1 MIRKVSHI
9 TILVK
14 DQDEALDFYIEKLGF
29 EAQHDET
36 LKNGNRWLV
45 VGPKAQKDV
54 GLTLLRAD
62 GKGSDE
68 AVGHQGGDNVL
79 LVFQTNNCLETYKA
93 LKGKGVEFIGSPQ
106 ERPWGVEVVFKD
118 LYGNR
123 FNLLQPKGWG
133 E

>member
-1 MIRKVSHI
+1 MIRKVSYV

-14 DQDEALDFYIEKLGF
+14 DQEEALDFYAEKLGF
-29 EAQHDET
+29 ETQHDET
-36 LKNGNRWLV
+36 SKNGTRWLV

-62 GKGSDE
+62 KSSTE
-68 AVGHQGGDNVL
+68 AVGRQGGDDPL

-118 LYGNR
+118 LYGNK
-123 FNLLQPKGWG
+123 FNLVQPKGWG